1 MRAMVWLALLLAM
14 GWAVPGACAASELE
28 KLRVRCAEQAR
39 QIRRLEETNQQLRA
53 AKSEA
58 TPATVRA
65 KGNVAKESSYTVS
78 SGDTL
83 AGIVRKSGCSV
94 EKLAQ
99 VNGLELSAIIRPGQK
114 LKLPAAT
121 DPEPPP
127 HAVSDSGAPAANPGS
142 NKKRQLPTGVTE
154 LAATP
159 PGVSDATKPGNRAA
173 EAAQPVVT
181 KKPSSSVATPAVAAP
196 KTPMTAVAE
205 SAVPAPVPV
214 SKPNKKNHAVTIEG
228 EMTYGEFAAKHGTN
242 IKRLN
247 DLNGLDL
254 TAATVLAKG
263 SELYVP
269 GQP

>member
-1 MRAMVWLALLLAM
+1 MMRVMVWLALWWAM
-14 GWAVPGACAASELE
+14 GWAVPGACAASELD

-65 KGNVAKESSYTVS
+65 KGNAAKESSYTVS

-83 AGIVRKSGCSV
+83 AGIARKSGCSA

-99 VNGLELSAIIRPGQK
+99 ANGLDLTAIIRPGQK

-127 HAVSDSGAPAANPGS
+127 HAASDSGAPAAVPDS
-142 NKKRQLPTGVTE
+142 NKNHQLPTGVTR
-154 LAATP
+154 LAPAP
-159 PGVSDATKPGNRAA
+159 PRASDATNPGSRAA
-173 EAAQPVVT
+173 EATPPVAT
-181 KKPSSSVATPAVAAP
+181 KKPASSVAAEAERAAP
-196 KTPMTAVAE
+196 
-205 SAVPAPVPV
+205 VPAPGPV
-214 SKPNKKNHAVTIEG
+214 SKPDKKNHAVTIEG